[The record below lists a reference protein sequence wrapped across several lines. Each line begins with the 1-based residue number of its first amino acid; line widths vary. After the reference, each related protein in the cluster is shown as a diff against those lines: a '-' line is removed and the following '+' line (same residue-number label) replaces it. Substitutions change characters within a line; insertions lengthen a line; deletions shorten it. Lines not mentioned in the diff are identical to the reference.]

1 MNHTRIKHQPFSP
14 WEWLASNFSL
24 LHHLWIKNE
33 SHENRGGD
41 HQLKQLLI
49 VKQILLVSLIENV
62 WRTVWR
68 KCILMFGYKMLR
80 LREYRKWS
88 PTKEAPD
95 CYTNSPCWYIKKCIK
110 NIMENIPTDVV
121 VRRVKVIILL
131 PWLSLTGM
139 VSLCEVSPF
148 SAVSPLMPLCWSA
161 LERGSWMTG
170 WNTVPWKMKKE
181 RCGMVKNESQVKLFQ
196 NYWNSFLL
204 GPR

>member
-1 MNHTRIKHQPFSP
+1 MISILFP
-14 WEWLASNFSL
+14 L
-24 LHHLWIKNE
+24 LYHLWIKNE
-33 SHENRGGD
+33 SHENGGGD

-49 VKQILLVSLIENV
+49 VKQILLVSLIGNV

-68 KCILMFGYKMLR
+68 KCILMFGCKMLR
-80 LREYRKWS
+80 SWEYRKWS

-95 CYTNSPCWYIKKCIK
+95 CYTNSPCWYIKKRIK

-148 SAVSPLMPLCWSA
+148 SAVSPLMLLCWSA

>member
-1 MNHTRIKHQPFSP
+1 MNHTWIKHQPFSP
-14 WEWLASNFSL
+14 QEWLASNFSL
-24 LHHLWIKNE
+24 LHQLWIKNVG
-33 SHENRGGD
+33 HENGGGD

-49 VKQILLVSLIENV
+49 VKQILLVSLIGNV

-68 KCILMFGYKMLR
+68 KCILMFGSKMLR
-80 LREYRKWS
+80 SWENRKWS

-95 CYTNSPCWYIKKCIK
+95 CYTNSPCWHIKKRIK
-110 NIMENIPTDVV
+110 NIMENIPTDVA

-181 RCGMVKNESQVKLFQ
+181 RCGMV
-196 NYWNSFLL
+196 
-204 GPR
+204 

>member
-1 MNHTRIKHQPFSP
+1 MISILFP
-14 WEWLASNFSL
+14 L
-24 LHHLWIKNE
+24 LYHLWIKNE
-33 SHENRGGD
+33 SHENGGGD

-68 KCILMFGYKMLR
+68 KCILMFGCKMLR
-80 LREYRKWS
+80 SWEYRKWS

-95 CYTNSPCWYIKKCIK
+95 CYTNSPFWYIKKRIK

>member
-1 MNHTRIKHQPFSP
+1 MHAI
-14 WEWLASNFSL
+14 ASNFSPL
-24 LHHLWIKNE
+24 YMYHLWIKNE
-33 SHENRGGD
+33 NHKNRGGD

-62 WRTVWR
+62 WRTVKR
-68 KCILMFGYKMLR
+68 KCILMFGCKMLR
-80 LREYRKWS
+80 SREYRKWS

-95 CYTNSPCWYIKKCIK
+95 CYTNSPFWHIKKRIK

-148 SAVSPLMPLCWSA
+148 SAVSPLMLLCWST

>member
-1 MNHTRIKHQPFSP
+1 
-14 WEWLASNFSL
+14 
-24 LHHLWIKNE
+24 
-33 SHENRGGD
+33 
-41 HQLKQLLI
+41 
-49 VKQILLVSLIENV
+49 
-62 WRTVWR
+62 
-68 KCILMFGYKMLR
+68 
-80 LREYRKWS
+80 
-88 PTKEAPD
+88 
-95 CYTNSPCWYIKKCIK
+95 
-110 NIMENIPTDVV
+110 MENIPTDVV

-204 GPR
+204 GPWGNSWLPFSKSFCWKTKRSRCIRGFVSQIKNTPLPPPPKKKFQCQKKNEHQQFQKFKSYLFQKFKSK

>member
-1 MNHTRIKHQPFSP
+1 MNHTWIKHQPLSP
-14 WEWLASNFSL
+14 QEWLASNFSL

-33 SHENRGGD
+33 SHENGGGD

-68 KCILMFGYKMLR
+68 KCILMFGCKMLR
-80 LREYRKWS
+80 SWECRKWS

-95 CYTNSPCWYIKKCIK
+95 CYTNSPCWYIKKRIK
-110 NIMENIPTDVV
+110 NIMENIPNDVV

-181 RCGMVKNESQVKLFQ
+181 RCGMV
-196 NYWNSFLL
+196 
-204 GPR
+204 

>member
-1 MNHTRIKHQPFSP
+1 M
-14 WEWLASNFSL
+14 
-24 LHHLWIKNE
+24 
-33 SHENRGGD
+33 
-41 HQLKQLLI
+41 I